1 MKKFLLSLAC
11 LAGLTTS
18 AVADNVA
25 NSLAELYAYDEG
37 VAVLVNFPLTVTY
50 FNSVSAK
57 NTYVTDG
64 TTAGL
69 IYASL
74 TPQYKAGDVI
84 PGGEWAATWSNYSQ
98 GLIELV
104 PTTPTQMP
112 KVSGTA
118 TVTPTV
124 IAASDVTVANQSKYV
139 TVKNVVLDA
148 ATPNGS
154 VANYTGTVGDVTIT
168 FRNTYKLAGVAA
180 GTYNITGLISVY
192 NGAPQFLPTALEV
205 VSGGGTVTNPTASSI
220 ADLYEK
226 SKKDGATVVTI
237 DFPMTVTAANSG
249 DSRYVFVSDG
259 TSAGL
264 IYASG
269 MPAMVTCQEI
279 SKGWDATV
287 KVYNG
292 LTEIIPNTPAELPVA
307 EKYNAVTYPD
317 GTAADVKEDNI
328 AKVLTFRNVVVAE
341 ATPDGKTGSFT
352 ASVGGTDVTFYNT
365 FKLAAQEAGTYDIVG
380 AISTHNALQVLPLSY
395 NTPGTDTTPE
405 VPGDGGGGG
414 GGEGENAVGF
424 KAPSFNYEGDVEMV
438 DLINKDGS
446 ETSSDNKDESKS
458 LVGKEFENGDIKL
471 NFGHGTGQYYS
482 GAYGAE
488 VRLFAG
494 ETMTFTAINGATITK
509 IFFQPAANSKGAPT
523 PDQGEM
529 EGGGTGVNDPCTWTG
544 EVSGDLVFTAER
556 QFKMRYAVVTYAASG
571 TVTPTC
577 ATPVINPNGG
587 YLISGHQ
594 EVAIS
599 CATEGASIYYS
610 VIPADGAS
618 TNDDGTPYDGPF
630 SVTQACLVKAWAKA
644 EGYKDSKVAEAE
656 FKVPAGVDNIEDFYA
671 TNTTEASKPDVYVFN
686 NPVSVVYQSGN
697 YLYLNDQTGW
707 LLAFGKLDNTYKNGD
722 VLNGIAGS
730 NSYYNGAHQ
739 MTPVAATFGSAT
751 AGATIEPNV
760 YQCEELATDM
770 AHEYV
775 QVPACTISKIVD
787 GDKVSYTFSD
797 ETADVVLYD
806 QFKLNII
813 PEEPEGQYTITGF
826 VANYK
831 GTLEVFPV
839 TIWDSAV
846 EGVNSDANVVSTV
859 YFNLQGVRVNEPAKG
874 QVAIRVATLSDGSV
888 RASKVV
894 VK

>member
-25 NSLAELYAYDEG
+25 NSLAELYAYEEG
-37 VAVLVNFPLTVTY
+37 VTVLVNFPLTVTY

-112 KVSGTA
+112 EVSGTA

-237 DFPMTVTAANSG
+237 DFPMTVTACNSG
-249 DSRYVFVSDG
+249 DKRYVFVTDG
-259 TSAGL
+259 SSAGL
-264 IYASG
+264 IYSSG
-269 MPAMVTCQEI
+269 LPDVVVCQEI

-292 LTEIIPNTPAELPVA
+292 LVEIIPNNPADLPAA

-317 GTAADVKEDNI
+317 ATSASVTEANLT
-328 AKVLTFRNVVVAE
+328 KVFTFRNVAFAD
-341 ATPDGKTGSFT
+341 ATPAEKGF
-352 ASVGGTDVTFYNT
+352 VGTDAAGEINFFNT
-365 FKLAAQEAGTYDIVG
+365 YKIASTAAGTYDVVG
-380 AISTHNALQVLPLSY
+380 AISAYNALQVIPLGY
-395 NTPGTDTTPE
+395 FAPGTDTTPE
-405 VPGDGGGGG
+405 VPGGGGGG
-414 GGEGENAVGF
+414 GGGGDENVVGF
-424 KAPSFNYEGDVEMV
+424 KAPSFNYEGDVSMV
-438 DLINKDGS
+438 NLINKDGS

-488 VRLFAG
+488 VRIFAG
-494 ETMTFTAINGATITK
+494 ETMTFTAVNGATITK

-846 EGVNSDANVVSTV
+846 EGVNADANVVGEV
-859 YFNLQGVRVNEPAKG
+859 YYNLQGVRVIEPAKG
-874 QVAIRVATLSDGSV
+874 QVAIRVATFSDGSV

-894 VK
+894 VR